1 MTTTTDLTRAVE
13 ITAEGRT
20 LIGRAFRWEH
30 PSRVVDPGADPYL
43 EEFPRGSTTKTLA
56 ERSDPFPLL
65 NFHRLDLDPLGVA
78 RFRPSVEGLMFE
90 APLSRTRDADDMLEL
105 VNDGAMR
112 SVSVRFRP
120 IQSRRRVL
128 DTGDPVVSR
137 TEIALR
143 ELSLAPTGF
152 GQHDD
157 AEVLAVRGGDF
168 DPATL
173 EAARAAELAARRRRL
188 VYVDSLRI

>member
-1 MTTTTDLTRAVE
+1 MNPADLIRAVE

-20 LIGRAFRWEH
+20 LIGRAFRWDT
-30 PSRVVDPGADPYL
+30 PSRVADPGVAPYL
-43 EEFPRGSTTKTLA
+43 EEFTRGSTTKTLA
-56 ERSDPFPLL
+56 ERADPFPLL
-65 NFHRLDLDPLGVA
+65 KVHRLDLDPLGVA
-78 RFRPSVEGLMFE
+78 RFRPSDEGLMFE
-90 APLSRTRDADDMLEL
+90 APLSRTRDADEMLEL

-120 IQSRRRVL
+120 IQSRRRIL

-157 AEVLAVRGGDF
+157 AEVLAVRAGDV
-168 DPATL
+168 DDELLAQ
-173 EAARAAELAARRRRL
+173 ARAQAAADRRRLL

>member
-1 MTTTTDLTRAVE
+1 MNTADLIRAVDVQ
-13 ITAEGRT
+13 AEGRT

-30 PSRVVDPGADPYL
+30 PEVTVDPGVAPYL
-43 EEFPRGSTTKTLA
+43 EEFTRGSTTKTLA

-78 RFRPSVEGLMFE
+78 RFRPAAEGLMFE

-120 IQSRRRVL
+120 IQHRRRVL

-152 GQHDD
+152 AQRDD
-157 AEVLAVRGGDF
+157 AEVVAIRAGDT
-168 DPATL
+168 DAELL
-173 EAARAAELAARRRRL
+173 EQARAAARAERRRRL